1 MFRSLLVPVDLSPAS
16 ARVIDRAALLP
27 LAKGA
32 RLTLL
37 HVVSKRLP
45 SDARGR
51 ANQDAREGLVAAASR
66 AASLLP
72 RGATIRTLVKTGV
85 AATEIGK
92 QAQAL
97 GSELVVMGRGGGRGL
112 SSIFLGSTAERVVRQ
127 GHLPVLVVRL
137 AAQAGYRR
145 PLLALDL
152 DPIARELLETALRVI
167 APPRPRM
174 SLVHAY
180 DAPYHGSVYPSLT
193 SKDAREY
200 RDQFRQEAVQAI
212 AALLAAA
219 RPHAAEAPS
228 EALSW
233 KSYIRYGSARAV
245 IQEAVEKARA
255 DLLVIGTHA
264 HSAVTQ
270 AFLGSVAGDVLREVP
285 CDVLVVPPRRGGKRS
300 S

>member
-1 MFRSLLVPVDLSPAS
+1 MFRSLLVPVDLSPSS
-16 ARVIDRAALLP
+16 ARVIERAALLP

-51 ANQDAREGLVAAASR
+51 ANKDAREALAAAAGR
-66 AASLLP
+66 VARLLP
-72 RGATIRTLVKTGV
+72 RGVTIRSLVKIGV
-85 AATEIGK
+85 AATEISE

-97 GSELVVMGRGGGRGL
+97 GSELVVMGRGGSRGL
-112 SSIFLGSTAERVVRQ
+112 SSIFLGSTAERVVRR

-137 AAQAGYRR
+137 AAQARYRG

-167 APPRPRM
+167 PPPRPPM

-193 SKDAREY
+193 SKEAREY

-212 AALLAAA
+212 AGLLEAA
-219 RPHAAEAPS
+219 RPQADEAPP
-228 EALSW
+228 EVLSW
-233 KSYIRYGSARAV
+233 KSYIRYGSARSV
-245 IQEAVEKARA
+245 IQETVEKARA

-264 HSAVTQ
+264 HSAVAQ

-285 CDVLVVPPRRGGKRS
+285 CDVLVVPPRRERTRS